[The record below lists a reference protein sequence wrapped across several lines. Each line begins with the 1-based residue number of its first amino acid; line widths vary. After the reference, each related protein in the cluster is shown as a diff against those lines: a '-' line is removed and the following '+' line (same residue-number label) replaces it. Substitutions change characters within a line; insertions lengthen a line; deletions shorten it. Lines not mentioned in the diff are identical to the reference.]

1 MNFIKKIWDKI
12 KYPHG
17 AALALFYIFFVLLTA
32 GTVVLVVFK
41 PQQTVWHFILYCF
54 AAAALAYFVY
64 TIILFAPKMKENTIK
79 QLKKHK
85 FTNSMLES
93 YGYRTITFGIF
104 SFTVNISFA
113 IFQGVFAIMTGS
125 IWYITITCYYLV
137 LALIK
142 GLVLYSKWKNKD
154 NIQKQAKT
162 YMWCG
167 IAFLILTFAFSGMI
181 LLIYKSNMY
190 FEYAGLMIYVVAVYT
205 FYKLTLAIVNIFK
218 AKKQDDFYV
227 KSIRNINLASA
238 LVSVVVLQVALFQS
252 FSPASNLGVAN
263 ALTGG
268 GVSLV
273 ILAYAIIMITKANKI
288 LKQEKNDDG
297 KQK

>member
-104 SFTVNISFA
+104 SFTVNISFV

-137 LALIK
+137 LTLIK

>member
-64 TIILFAPKMKENTIK
+64 TIVLFAPKMKKNTIK